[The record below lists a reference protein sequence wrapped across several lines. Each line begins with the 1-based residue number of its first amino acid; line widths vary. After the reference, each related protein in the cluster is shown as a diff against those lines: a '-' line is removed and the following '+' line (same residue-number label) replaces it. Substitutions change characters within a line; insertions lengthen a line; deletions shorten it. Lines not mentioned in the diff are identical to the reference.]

1 MCSDV
6 ENYCLHLYRL
16 IVEMWSKPELELV
29 LASNFGLGVHEI
41 ARMCPQPSSEG
52 PNHDAA
58 TYIKVGFL
66 YSTSYTVEPEQCAL
80 QSRKWQ

>member
-1 MCSDV
+1 
-6 ENYCLHLYRL
+6 
-16 IVEMWSKPELELV
+16 MWSKPELELV

-41 ARMCPQPSSEG
+41 ARKCPQPSSEG

-66 YSTSYTVEPEQCAL
+66 YSTSQGIIYTPHRGVFTPPYF
-80 QSRKWQ
+80 SGHPPMISPPMGGV